1 MERQDKTGNMSGEK
15 RIKNK
20 DVDVPQSERDT
31 IQKGISPFMYPTH
44 YAICRNSDD
53 SLSPWVGADG
63 GRCTD
68 NFRNPK
74 NTTEEGLR

>member
-1 MERQDKTGNMSGEK
+1 MFGEK

-20 DVDVPQSERDT
+20 DVDVPQSERAQYKRGFSRLCT
-31 IQKGISPFMYPTH
+31 PLITQSG
-44 YAICRNSDD
+44 NLDD